1 MGRFCFNCMMP
12 VNKDKCG
19 HCGYTQFNKT
29 PAHHLLPSTI
39 LNNRYYIGN
48 AIGQGGFGITYIGR
62 DLNLDMTV
70 AVKEFF
76 PNGYANRNNNA
87 SPEVEVSGAKNIEFF
102 NSGKEKFIRE
112 AKLLAKFSGNKSI
125 VYVRDYFEENN
136 TGYIVMEYVSGET
149 LTKHIKTQGRFN
161 PNNLLDKMLPLF
173 SALGKIHKSG
183 LIHRDISPDNIMLL
197 SDGTLKLMD
206 FGAAR
211 YINFLDNHTM
221 SIMFKP
227 GYAPEEQYRQ
237 KGSQGSWT
245 DVYAICATMYKC
257 ITGETPDDS
266 MERAFKDNLK
276 KPSLL
281 RPDIS
286 KEYEEVL
293 LKGMAVYKENRFQT
307 MEELSAAFLKATG
320 KHYSDLSENNSQNS
334 YSPIDF
340 ENDKT
345 EFYSADEDDDTEY
358 YDGTINKQSDEEISN
373 SKESTSEKRIK
384 KSRKKLYI
392 ILTVF
397 IITAFIGS
405 FYQYEKSTYVK
416 TPNLVGLEKAK
427 AENKLKAKELK
438 FIEKLDY
445 SDTAEKGDVISQSP
459 QKSRQIKKGSTVVL
473 VISNGKLV
481 TVSDYKNLS
490 LSKAKKLISNS
501 GLKIKVTKRTFSEK
515 INKNHIIIQSPK
527 GGTALPEG
535 STVSVEISRGKRKY
549 KVPNLIGKNYKSALK
564 ALKIFRTEIV
574 YEYSSET
581 ENTVI
586 KQSPE
591 KNIRLT
597 KNSKITLTVSK
608 GPAPTTPP
616 ATATV
621 PRVRYTTPTKK
632 NTQKSFSGLNID
644 S

>member
-1 MGRFCFNCMMP
+1 MMP
-12 VNKDKCG
+12 VSKDKCG

-29 PAHHLLPSTI
+29 PTHHLLPCTI

-62 DLNLDMTV
+62 DLNLDMVV

-87 SPEVEVSGAKNIEFF
+87 SPVIEISGARNIEFF

-125 VYVRDYFEENN
+125 VDVRDYFEENN

-149 LTKHIKTQGRFN
+149 LTKRIKTQGRFT

-237 KGSQGSWT
+237 KGSQGPWT

-276 KPSLL
+276 KPSSL
-281 RPDIS
+281 RPDIP
-286 KEYEEVL
+286 KVYEEVL
-293 LKGMAVYKENRFQT
+293 LKGMEVYKEDRFRN
-307 MEELSAAFLKATG
+307 MEELSEAFLKATG
-320 KHYSDLSENNSQNS
+320 KQYSDSNEEKPLSV
-334 YSPIDF
+334 YSPMDS

-345 EFYSADEDDDTEY
+345 ELYSEDEDEETEY
-358 YDGTINKQSDEEISN
+358 YEETINKKSEEHKSN
-373 SKESTSEKRIK
+373 SKKSTAEKKIK

-392 ILTVF
+392 ILIAC
-397 IITAFIGS
+397 IITAVIGF
-405 FYQYEKSTYVK
+405 FYQYEKSTYVNM
-416 TPNLVGLEKAK
+416 PNLVGLERVK
-427 AENKLKAKELK
+427 AESKLKAKELK
-438 FIEKLDY
+438 YKEVFDY
-445 SDTAEKGDVISQSP
+445 SDTAEKGNIISQKP
-459 QKSRQIKKGSTVVL
+459 QKSKQIKKGSTVTL

-481 TVSDYKNLS
+481 TVHNYKNLS
-490 LSKAKKLISNS
+490 LSNAEKLISDS
-501 GLKIKVTKRTFSEK
+501 GLKIKISKRRFSERIK
-515 INKNHIIIQSPK
+515 KNHIISQSPK
-527 GGTALPEG
+527 SGTSLPEG
-535 STVSVEISRGKRKY
+535 STISVEISKGKRKY
-549 KVPNLIGKNYKSALK
+549 KVPNLIGKKYKSAVE
-564 ALKIFRTEIV
+564 ALKNFKTEFK
-574 YEYSSET
+574 YKYSNEA

-591 KNIRLT
+591 QNSILT
-597 KNSKITLTVSK
+597 KNSKVILTVSK
-608 GPAPTTPP
+608 GPAPTAAP
-616 ATATV
+616 TAAPTQ
-621 PRVRYTTPTKK
+621 PRTHYSTAP
-632 NTQKSFSGLNID
+632 QKSTEPKAFGGLTIT